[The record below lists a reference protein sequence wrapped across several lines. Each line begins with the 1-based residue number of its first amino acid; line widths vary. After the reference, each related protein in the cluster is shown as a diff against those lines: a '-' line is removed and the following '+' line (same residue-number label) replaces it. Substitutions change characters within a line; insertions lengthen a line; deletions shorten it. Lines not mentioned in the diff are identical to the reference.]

1 MCVLI
6 RPKSPKGG
14 NVRAGKPEWQDGA
27 PPGGPMWV
35 EPLTVPLGSTQLSSV
50 GVASRR
56 ALPSQLIGTSWLHGA
71 SWSTP
76 PMWEKLET
84 VVHVEG
90 TWLWT
95 RMSLNVLLGFTQ
107 KGGSVSELTMIVRTS
122 KNFEMGNKK
131 KRSQGRRFTC
141 RLLSLKFTDSPYA
154 YEWTDLFSLWKGKR

>member
-1 MCVLI
+1 
-6 RPKSPKGG
+6 
-14 NVRAGKPEWQDGA
+14 
-27 PPGGPMWV
+27 
-35 EPLTVPLGSTQLSSV
+35 
-50 GVASRR
+50 
-56 ALPSQLIGTSWLHGA
+56 
-71 SWSTP
+71 
-76 PMWEKLET
+76 MWEKLET